1 MKLAIAIPVCCR
13 SLAEIRVGYTLESL
27 ALQQTY
33 SSRFEIYL
41 RDEGAVAAFSDRSVR
56 LIIDLLS
63 ERGHLLNYLRR
74 SRSNGIAV
82 ARRDLVEQ
90 ILDRHDRILMVDDD
104 MVLLPD
110 AVQQLLNAAETAGEY
125 GFIQGTK
132 LELDPQREY
141 MNDINTLNQRVN
153 GGLRRIYFGDA
164 AFLLVRRDA
173 LARVRWDIV
182 SRFQEQNM
190 AGEDVAFSL
199 MIADQLPC
207 YGATEAIGYH
217 MPLDRPRWTWEP
229 SSDALQLELLRGV
242 VSNETLRLALPHMN
256 RYIDG
261 ER

>member
-1 MKLAIAIPVCCR
+1 MP
-13 SLAEIRVGYTLESL
+13 
-27 ALQQTY
+27 
-33 SSRFEIYL
+33 
-41 RDEGAVAAFSDRSVR
+41 AFSDRFVR
-56 LIIDLLS
+56 LIVDLLS
-63 ERGHLLNYLRR
+63 ERGHSINYLRR
-74 SRSNGIAV
+74 SRSSGV
-82 ARRDLVEQ
+82 ASARHDLMEQ
-90 ILDRHDRILMVDDD
+90 IPGALDRILMLDDD

-110 AVQQLLNAAETAGEY
+110 AIYQILTAAESAGDY

-132 LELDPQREY
+132 LELDSQHQY
-141 MNDINTLNQRVN
+141 LNDINVMNQHVN
-153 GGLRRIYFGDA
+153 GGLKRIYFGDA

-199 MIADQLPC
+199 MIADQSPC
-207 YGATEAIGYH
+207 YGASEAIGYH
-217 MPLDRPRWTWEP
+217 LSLEQPRWRWEP

-242 VSNETLRLALPHMN
+242 VSNETLRLALPHMG